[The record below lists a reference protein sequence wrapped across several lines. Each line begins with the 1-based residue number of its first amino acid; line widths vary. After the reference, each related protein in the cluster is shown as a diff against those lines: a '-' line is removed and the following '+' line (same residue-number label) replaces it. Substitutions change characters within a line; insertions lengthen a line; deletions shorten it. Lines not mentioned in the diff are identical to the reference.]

1 MTGFEVISSAV
12 MRHRQCDAVRILT
25 LNLATC
31 ITTNLRQ
38 DEPAALA
45 RLAASIRTL
54 STTLRDLIKVKE
66 DQGTVRELLKR
77 GTQKL
82 NWPPRECEMADSR
95 VGPRFVTRRV
105 KSIVLA

>member
-12 MRHRQCDAVRILT
+12 MRHRQCDSVRILT

-38 DEPAALA
+38 DETAALA
-45 RLAASIRTL
+45 RLADSIRTL
-54 STTLRDLIKVKE
+54 CNAVMDMMKVKE
-66 DQGTVRELLKR
+66 DQETVRELLKR

-82 NWPPRECEMADSR
+82 N
-95 VGPRFVTRRV
+95 
-105 KSIVLA
+105 